1 MPYGDFTN
9 LPRKTV
15 SDKVICDKA
24 FNITKNPKYDG
35 YQHGLTSMIHKYF
48 DKKTAGLAVTRAQ
61 SEGLQSKTLATQAMQ
76 DKFRI
81 GNKVLAEEI
90 HKPIIKNIGKLK
102 VDSSLMDNIWG
113 GDLANMQS
121 ISKSNKGIRF
131 LS

>member
-1 MPYGDFTN
+1 MPYGDFKN

-35 YQHGLTSMIHKYF
+35 YQYGLTSMIHKYF
-48 DKKTAGLAVTRAQ
+48 DKKTAGLAVTRVQ
-61 SEGLQSKTLATQAMQ
+61 SEGLQSKTLATQAME

-81 GNKVLAEEI
+81 ENKVLAEEI

>member
-1 MPYGDFTN
+1 
-9 LPRKTV
+9 
-15 SDKVICDKA
+15 
-24 FNITKNPKYDG
+24 
-35 YQHGLTSMIHKYF
+35 MIHKYF

-81 GNKVLAEEI
+81 ENKVLAEEI